1 MVAPRAA
8 DSADPSIPYGRHG
21 GDTTSVPKVPAETAP
36 ARGAARDSIAAMRWG
51 TVELEDEVVEWLE
64 RLDDDSFGQAER
76 YIDLLADEGVHLGEP
91 FTRQLRGK
99 LRELRFSLDRR
110 RVRITYYIASGR
122 RIVLL
127 TVFVKAQRQ
136 ERREI
141 DRAEKAMQRCI
152 AEGHTVEEDQ

>member
-1 MVAPRAA
+1 MLWVGVRSSSRTRWSTGSPGSRTKR
-8 DSADPSIPYGRHG
+8 SVKRSG
-21 GDTTSVPKVPAETAP
+21 TST
-36 ARGAARDSIAAMRWG
+36 
-51 TVELEDEVVEWLE
+51 
-64 RLDDDSFGQAER
+64 
-76 YIDLLADEGVHLGEP
+76 LLAEEGVHLGEP

-127 TVFVKAQRQ
+127 TVFVKTQRQ

-152 AEGHTVEEDQ
+152 TESHTVEEDR

>member
-1 MVAPRAA
+1 MG
-8 DSADPSIPYGRHG
+8 S
-21 GDTTSVPKVPAETAP
+21 
-36 ARGAARDSIAAMRWG
+36 G
-51 TVELEDEVVEWLE
+51 TIELEDEVVEWLDS
-64 RLDDDSFGQAER
+64 LDDDEFGQAER
-76 YIDLLADEGVHLGEP
+76 YVDLLANEGVHLGEP

-110 RVRITYYIASGR
+110 RVRITYFIASGR

-127 TVFVKAQRQ
+127 TVFLKTQRQ

-152 AEGHTVEEDQ
+152 DEGHSIEEDQ